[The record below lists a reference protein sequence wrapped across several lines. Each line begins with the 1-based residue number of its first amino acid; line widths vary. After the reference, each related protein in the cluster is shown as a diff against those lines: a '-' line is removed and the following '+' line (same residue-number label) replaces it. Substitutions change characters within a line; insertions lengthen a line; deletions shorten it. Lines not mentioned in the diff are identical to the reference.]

1 VTAAPTGVA
10 VPPAPPPV
18 TTAAPPRRR
27 RGRTP
32 LWLLL
37 PAAVVLGTLFVY
49 PMWQLGLISVLDFRQ
64 AQVSGGQPARF
75 VGLGNYTH
83 LFGDPQFWSVLTATV
98 GFAAACVAATLA
110 VGAALAVL
118 LTRISRIPRL
128 LLSLAA
134 MAAWAVPAVSGSTV
148 WMFLFDTD
156 LGLVNQT
163 LGLDGHNWMYDR
175 WSAFA
180 LVGAV
185 VVWHSFPFVMVTL
198 YAGIE
203 AIPRSVLEAAAIDGS
218 TAWRTFWRIM
228 VPMLRP
234 LLAIVVIQSIIW
246 DFKVFTQI
254 YVMTRGGGIA
264 GQNLTLNVYAY
275 QQAFASSEYGLG
287 AAIGVVMML
296 ILLLVTLLYLR
307 SLRRS
312 GEPL

>member
-1 VTAAPTGVA
+1 MTTVVA
-10 VPPAPPPV
+10 EPHDRLR
-18 TTAAPPRRR
+18 PRRR
-27 RGRTP
+27 TWTP
-32 LWLLL
+32 WWLLL
-37 PAAVVLGTLFVY
+37 PAMVILGALFGY
-49 PMWQLGLISVLDFRQ
+49 PMGQLGLLSVLDFRQ
-64 AQVSGGQPARF
+64 AQVSGGQPTRFLGLANYARI
-75 VGLGNYTH
+75 
-83 LFGDPQFWSVLTATV
+83 FGDPQFWSVLSATV
-98 GFAAACVAATLA
+98 LFAAACVVATLA
-110 VGAALAVL
+110 VGAGLAVL
-118 LTRISRIPRL
+118 LTRISKWPRL

-163 LGLDGHNWMYDR
+163 LGLDGVNWMYDR
-175 WSAFA
+175 YSAFA

-203 AIPRSVLEAAAIDGS
+203 AIPGSVLEAAAIDGAS
-218 TAWRTFWRIM
+218 TWRTFWQIM
-228 VPMLRP
+228 VPILRP

-264 GQNLTLNVYAY
+264 GQNLTLNVWAY
-275 QQAFASSEYGLG
+275 QQAFAAGEYGLG
-287 AAIGVVMML
+287 AAIGVVMMV
-296 ILLLVTLLYLR
+296 ILLVVTLLYLR
-307 SLRRS
+307 TLRRT

>member
-1 VTAAPTGVA
+1 VTSALPA
-10 VPPAPPPV
+10 VR
-18 TTAAPPRRR
+18 PRRR
-27 RGRTP
+27 VWTP

-37 PAAVVLGTLFVY
+37 PATVILGTLFVY
-49 PMWQLGLISVLDFRQ
+49 PMGQLGLLSVLDFRQ
-64 AQVSGGQPARF
+64 AQVSGGQPTRF
-75 VGLGNYTH
+75 VGLANYAQ
-83 LFGDPQFWSVLTATV
+83 LLGDARFWSVLGATV
-98 GFAAACVAATLA
+98 CFAAACVVATLA
-110 VGAALAVL
+110 VGAGLAVL
-118 LTRISRIPRL
+118 LTRVSRVPRL

-163 LGLDGHNWMYDR
+163 LGVTGFNWMYDR
-175 WSAFA
+175 YTAFA

-203 AIPRSVLEAAAIDGS
+203 AVPKSVLEAAAIDGAS
-218 TAWRTFWRIM
+218 TWRTFWQIM
-228 VPMLRP
+228 VPILRP
-234 LLAIVVIQSIIW
+234 LLAIVVVQSIIW

-264 GQNLTLNVYAY
+264 GQNLTLNVWAY
-275 QQAFASSEYGLG
+275 QQAFAASEYGLG
-287 AAIGVVMML
+287 AAIGVVMMV
-296 ILLLVTLLYLR
+296 ILLVVTLLYLR
-307 SLRRS
+307 TLRRS

>member
-1 VTAAPTGVA
+1 M
-10 VPPAPPPV
+10 
-18 TTAAPPRRR
+18 TTALPAVRARPRRR
-27 RGRTP
+27 VWTP

-49 PMWQLGLISVLDFRQ
+49 PLGQLGLLSVLDFRQ
-64 AQVSGGQPARF
+64 AQVSGGQPTRYVGADNYSQLLGDDRF
-75 VGLGNYTH
+75 
-83 LFGDPQFWSVLTATV
+83 FSVLGATV
-98 GFAAACVAATLA
+98 LFAAACVVATLA
-110 VGAALAVL
+110 VGAGLAVL
-118 LTRISRIPRL
+118 LTRISKVPRL

-156 LGLVNQT
+156 LGLVNQA
-163 LGLDGHNWMYDR
+163 LGVTGLNWMYGR
-175 WSAFA
+175 YTAFA

-203 AIPRSVLEAAAIDGS
+203 AIPGSVLEAAAIDGAN
-218 TAWRTFWRIM
+218 AWRTFWLIM
-228 VPMLRP
+228 VPALRP
-234 LLAIVVIQSIIW
+234 LLTIVVIQSIIW

-264 GQNLTLNVYAY
+264 GQNLTLNVWAY
-275 QQAFASSEYGLG
+275 QQAFAAGEYGLG
-287 AAIGVVMML
+287 AAIGVVMTV
-296 ILLLVTLLYLR
+296 ILLVVTLLYLR
-307 SLRRS
+307 TLRRS

>member
-1 VTAAPTGVA
+1 M
-10 VPPAPPPV
+10 
-18 TTAAPPRRR
+18 TTALPAVRARPRRR
-27 RGRTP
+27 VWTP

-37 PAAVVLGTLFVY
+37 PAAVVLGTLFIY
-49 PMWQLGLISVLDFRQ
+49 PLGQLGLLSVLDFRQ
-64 AQVSGGQPARF
+64 AQVSGGQPTRYVGADNYSQLLGDDRF
-75 VGLGNYTH
+75 FPVLG
-83 LFGDPQFWSVLTATV
+83 ATV
-98 GFAAACVAATLA
+98 LFAAACVVATLA
-110 VGAALAVL
+110 VGAGLAVL
-118 LTRISRIPRL
+118 LTRISKVPRL

-156 LGLVNQT
+156 LGLVNQA
-163 LGLDGHNWMYDR
+163 LGVTGLNWMYGR
-175 WSAFA
+175 YTAFA

-203 AIPRSVLEAAAIDGS
+203 AIPRSVLEAAAIDGAN
-218 TAWRTFWRIM
+218 AWRTFWLIM
-228 VPMLRP
+228 VPALRP

-264 GQNLTLNVYAY
+264 GQNLTLNVWAY
-275 QQAFASSEYGLG
+275 QQAFAAGEYGLG
-287 AAIGVVMML
+287 AAIGVVMTV
-296 ILLLVTLLYLR
+296 ILLVVTLLYLR
-307 SLRRS
+307 TLRRS

>member
-1 VTAAPTGVA
+1 VTSALPA
-10 VPPAPPPV
+10 VR
-18 TTAAPPRRR
+18 PRRR
-27 RGRTP
+27 VWTP

-37 PAAVVLGTLFVY
+37 PATVILGTLFVY
-49 PMWQLGLISVLDFRQ
+49 PMGQLGLLSVLDFRQ
-64 AQVSGGQPARF
+64 AQVSGGQPTRF
-75 VGLGNYTH
+75 VGLANYAQ
-83 LFGDPQFWSVLTATV
+83 LLGDARFWSVLGATV
-98 GFAAACVAATLA
+98 CFAAACVVATLA
-110 VGAALAVL
+110 VGAGLAVL
-118 LTRISRIPRL
+118 LTRVSRVPRL

-163 LGLDGHNWMYDR
+163 LGGTGFNWMYDR
-175 WSAFA
+175 YTAFA

-203 AIPRSVLEAAAIDGS
+203 AIPKSVLEAAAIDGAS
-218 TAWRTFWRIM
+218 TWRTFWQIM
-228 VPMLRP
+228 VPVLRP
-234 LLAIVVIQSIIW
+234 LLAIVVVQSIIW

-264 GQNLTLNVYAY
+264 GQNLTLNVWAY
-275 QQAFASSEYGLG
+275 QQAFAASEYGLG
-287 AAIGVVMML
+287 AAIGVVMMV
-296 ILLLVTLLYLR
+296 ILLVVTLLYLR
-307 SLRRS
+307 TLRRS

>member
-1 VTAAPTGVA
+1 M
-10 VPPAPPPV
+10 
-18 TTAAPPRRR
+18 TTALPAVRARPRRR
-27 RGRTP
+27 VWTP

-37 PAAVVLGTLFVY
+37 PAAVVLGTLFGY
-49 PMWQLGLISVLDFRQ
+49 PMWQLGLLSVLDFRQ
-64 AQVSGGQPARF
+64 AQVSGGQPTRF
-75 VGLGNYTH
+75 VGLANYAQ
-83 LFGDPQFWSVLTATV
+83 LFGDSRFWSVLGATV
-98 GFAAACVAATLA
+98 FFAAACVVATLA
-110 VGAALAVL
+110 VGAGLAVL
-118 LTRISRIPRL
+118 LTRISRVPRL

-148 WMFLFDTD
+148 WMFLFDTN

-163 LGLDGHNWMYDR
+163 IGATGFNWMYGR
-175 WSAFA
+175 YTAFA

-203 AIPRSVLEAAAIDGS
+203 AIPRSTLEAAAIDGAS
-218 TAWRTFWRIM
+218 TWRTFWQIM

-264 GQNLTLNVYAY
+264 GQNLTLNVWAY
-275 QQAFASSEYGLG
+275 QQAFAASEYGLG
-287 AAIGVVMML
+287 AAIGVVMMV
-296 ILLLVTLLYLR
+296 ILLAVTLLYLR
-307 SLRRS
+307 TLRRS

>member
-1 VTAAPTGVA
+1 MTAAPAGVA
-10 VPPAPPPV
+10 LAPPAD
-18 TTAAPPRRR
+18 TAAPPRRR

-37 PAAVVLGTLFVY
+37 PATVVLGTLFVY
-49 PMWQLGLISVLDFRQ
+49 PMWQLGLLSVLDFRQ
-64 AQVSGGQPARF
+64 AQVSGGEPTRFIGTENYAR
-75 VGLGNYTH
+75 L
-83 LFGDPQFWSVLTATV
+83 LGDPQFWSVLNATV
-98 GFAAACVAATLA
+98 GFAAACVAVTLA
-110 VGAALAVL
+110 VGAGLAVL
-118 LTRISRIPRL
+118 LTRISRVPRL

-163 LGLDGHNWMYDR
+163 LGLDGFNWTYDR
-175 WSAFA
+175 YTAFA

-203 AIPRSVLEAAAIDGS
+203 AIPKSVLEAAAIDGS
-218 TAWRTFWRIM
+218 STWRTFWRIM

-264 GQNLTLNVYAY
+264 GQNLTLNVWAY
-275 QQAFASSEYGLG
+275 QQAFAASEYGLG

>member
-1 VTAAPTGVA
+1 M
-10 VPPAPPPV
+10 
-18 TTAAPPRRR
+18 TTALPAVRPRPRRR
-27 RGRTP
+27 GWTP

-49 PMWQLGLISVLDFRQ
+49 PMWQLGLLSVLDFRQ
-64 AQVSGGQPARF
+64 AQVSGGQPTRF
-75 VGLGNYTH
+75 VGLANYTQ
-83 LFGDPQFWSVLTATV
+83 LLGDARFWSVLAATV
-98 GFAAACVAATLA
+98 LFAAACVVATLA

-118 LTRISRIPRL
+118 LTRISKVPRL

-156 LGLVNQT
+156 LGLVNQS
-163 LGLDGHNWMYDR
+163 LGVTGFNWMYDR
-175 WSAFA
+175 YTAFA

-203 AIPRSVLEAAAIDGS
+203 AIPRSVLEAAAIDGAS
-218 TAWRTFWRIM
+218 AWRTFWRIM
-228 VPMLRP
+228 VPVLRP

-264 GQNLTLNVYAY
+264 GQNLTLNVWAY
-275 QQAFASSEYGLG
+275 QQAFAAGEYGLG
-287 AAIGVVMML
+287 AAIGVVMMI
-296 ILLLVTLLYLR
+296 ILLVVTLLYLR
-307 SLRRS
+307 TLRRS